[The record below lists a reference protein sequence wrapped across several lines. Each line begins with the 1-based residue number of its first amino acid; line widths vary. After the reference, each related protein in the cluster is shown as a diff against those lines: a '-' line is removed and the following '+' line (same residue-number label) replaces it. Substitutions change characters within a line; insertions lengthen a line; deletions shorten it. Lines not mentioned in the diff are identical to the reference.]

1 MAAGRPRAFDIEQ
14 ALQSALEVFRKKGYE
29 GASLTDL
36 TEAMKI
42 NRSSFYATFGSK
54 ENLFHQALD
63 VYMNQGP
70 IQASLAALQ
79 EPTAYLVIE
88 KLLHANADSV
98 VDPNHSPGCLTV
110 KAALTGSK
118 ETDPIQQLLTDLRV
132 QIEQALTTRLQ
143 QARVDGDLPEHI
155 DPVALSRYVA
165 TLIAGMSIQAVN
177 GASRAELE
185 DMINIVLSTLSPIHH

>member
-155 DPVALSRYVA
+155 DPAALSRYVA

>member
-14 ALQSALEVFRKKGYE
+14 ALLSALEVFRKKGYE

-155 DPVALSRYVA
+155 DPAALSRYVA

>member
-88 KLLHANADSV
+88 QLLHANADSV